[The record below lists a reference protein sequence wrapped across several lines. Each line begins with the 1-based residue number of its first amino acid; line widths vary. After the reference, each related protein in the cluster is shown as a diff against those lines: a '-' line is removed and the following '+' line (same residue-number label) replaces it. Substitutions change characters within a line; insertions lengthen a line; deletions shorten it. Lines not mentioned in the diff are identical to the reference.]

1 MWLSSN
7 TPPFSK
13 TLMVRNQRV
22 SQLKVA
28 GFALTLGIWTGN
40 SGESWTTGLQSK
52 DYQLLCSQGTRAEVT
67 QYKNCHLARVPSH
80 AVMVRPDTN
89 IHEVYGLLDR
99 AQVRLFILPL
109 ALERLGNNSTLSPLK
124 SVHSCSTSSKMKS
137 NHVKSSKENYVAL
150 FFRWGQRLLFY
161 DRLKNRLKQAKKSAS
176 LPHRQKL
183 QIKKERN
190 QTKRKQTGENV
201 WTSDRLR

>member
-89 IHEVYGLLDR
+89 IHEVYGLLDH

-109 ALERLGNNSTLSPLK
+109 PLERLGNNSILSPLK
-124 SVHSCSTSSKMKS
+124 SVLSSSTSSKMKS
-137 NHVKSSKENYVAL
+137 NHVKSAKKIMLHYCLDGDRDYV
-150 FFRWGQRLLFY
+150 FY

-183 QIKKERN
+183 QIKKDRN
-190 QTKRKQTGENV
+190 QTNRKQTGEKV
-201 WTSDRLR
+201 WTSDRL